1 MSKTGPIRKTET
13 VLFKL
18 TNRGLFSELNNL
30 LNAYFFSIK
39 KGLRF
44 YVDTSESTLYFPNG
58 FEQFFSIIG
67 DSNPPEND
75 FLPIRGG
82 QSSFH
87 KMRGFCKKNLSYLQK
102 SKLAT
107 ELKLNATTQD
117 EVRARIQS
125 LSLPKRFC
133 AAHIRWGDK
142 LVREASQYCASDYL
156 SKLPTDCKDLFLMTD
171 DYRSLK
177 GFSNSN
183 LRLHTFAK
191 SNQTGHS
198 TKKRIARPFTRSEVI
213 QLLAEVEIAS
223 RSDVFVGTMSSNVSR
238 FITLK
243 HSSFN
248 DCVSLDRSWHAL

>member
-1 MSKTGPIRKTET
+1 MR
-13 VLFKL
+13 
-18 TNRGLFSELNNL
+18 NL
-30 LNAYFFSIK
+30 LTILLLFLFAGTANAQLFPK
-39 KGLRF
+39 KYGK
-44 YVDTSESTLYFPNG
+44 LYD
-58 FEQFFSIIG
+58 IG
-67 DSNPPEND
+67 EAPKVVKIVND
-75 FLPIRGG
+75 N
-82 QSSFH
+82 
-87 KMRGFCKKNLSYLQK
+87 M
-102 SKLAT
+102 A
-107 ELKLNATTQD
+107 
-117 EVRARIQS
+117 
-125 LSLPKRFC
+125 
-133 AAHIRWGDK
+133 
-142 LVREASQYCASDYL
+142 
-156 SKLPTDCKDLFLMTD
+156 LPTDCKDLFLMTD